1 MKYIVNIHTHKQKLF
16 ENGYSFIGL
25 NPQTHTLIFS
35 NIFQKIQHLSN
46 FHNTNTCQVK
56 ILFECQIYLQKN
68 QFDLMQ
74 LKSDQA
80 IPRTLNQPICRLT
93 IVKLDSLVKVLIS

>member
-1 MKYIVNIHTHKQKLF
+1 MKYSINIRTNKQKLF
-16 ENGYSFIGL
+16 ENGYSFIRL

-56 ILFECQIYLQKN
+56 ILLECQIHLQKN
-68 QFDLMQ
+68 RFGLMQ

-80 IPRTLNQPICRLT
+80 IPRTLNQPICRLV
-93 IVKLDSLVKVLIS
+93 IVKVDSLVKVLIS